1 MKRKLLLFIMT
12 LMSIQSICA
21 QDPSFAQF
29 FSSPLNIN
37 PALTAD
43 IKGRWRVI
51 SNYRDQ
57 WLGIG
62 SPYSTATTSFD
73 TKLGTNMVENYVDE
87 NYRFGVGG
95 MFMHDETMGGVLKSN
110 YGSLDIS
117 ANILLA
123 EGSGVEIT
131 GNRIRHNNHVTTEGS
146 EHRIGVG
153 FGVIYGD
160 KRMDFGKL
168 NFGEQFIGH
177 GFDSNLPS
185 GESAL
190 SDMKPYFSSS
200 AGIVYSYRSVNTN
213 MDLGAAAFHFTKP
226 KQSFLSDEKQILPIR
241 YVAHGNFETYLS
253 QLLVLQTNGIY
264 QSQAGTHYFSVGG
277 ALGIIIPVVDGD
289 DVVLNGGMWYWSKNA
304 VIPYLGLAYRNFQ
317 FGLSYDVTTSGLNTA
332 NARPKTFELSL
343 IFRGQGQGRGD
354 IPSPWR

>member
-1 MKRKLLLFIMT
+1 MKRRILLFLIALLLAKYNY
-12 LMSIQSICA
+12 S

-43 IKGRWRVI
+43 IKGKWRVI

-73 TKLGTNMVENYVDE
+73 AKLGTNIVENYVDE
-87 NYRFGVGG
+87 NYRFGIGG
-95 MFMHDETMGGVLKSN
+95 MFMHDETMGGILKSN
-110 YGSLDIS
+110 YGSFNVS

-123 EGSGVEIT
+123 EGSGIELN
-131 GNRIRHNNHVTTEGS
+131 GAHIRHNNHVTTDGS
-146 EHRIGVG
+146 EHRLGVG

-160 KRMDFGKL
+160 KRMDFSKL

-190 SDMKPYFSSS
+190 SNMKPYFSSS
-200 AGIVYSYRSVNTN
+200 AGLLYSYRSVNTN
-213 MDLGAAAFHFTKP
+213 MDLGVAAFHFTKP
-226 KQSFLSDEKQILPIR
+226 KQSFLNDDKQILPIR

-253 QLLVLQTNGIY
+253 QLLVLQTNAIY
-264 QSQAGTHYFSVGG
+264 QSQAGTHYYSVGG
-277 ALGIIIPVVDGD
+277 ALGYIMPIVDGD
-289 DVVLNGGMWYWSKNA
+289 DVILNAGMWYWSNNA
-304 VIPYLGLAYRNFQ
+304 VVPYIGLAFRNFQ
-317 FGLSYDVTTSGLNTA
+317 LGASYDVTISELNA
-332 NARPKTFELSL
+332 RQSRPKTFELSL
-343 IFRGQGQGRGD
+343 ILRGQGKGRGD